1 MIDFLDIKIENS
13 KGSYLESIPDYL
25 MERILAKLLFVHES
39 YKNEDGSFGVYSLV
53 KQVEFRGNSIHFV
66 FQDNSKRD
74 LKEEGKELV
83 WVSSED
89 PLLSLS
95 NKMDLL
101 VRLKD
106 IVTNPR
112 LWK

>member
-1 MIDFLDIKIENS
+1 MENFFNVKLLTS
-13 KGSYLESIPDYL
+13 NGGYLESIPDYL
-25 MERILAKLLFVHES
+25 LERILAKLLFVHES

-53 KQVEFRGNSIHFV
+53 KQVEFRGDYIHFV

-83 WVSSED
+83 WVSSEA

-101 VRLKD
+101 VRLKS

>member
-1 MIDFLDIKIENS
+1 MIDFLDIKIESS
-13 KGSYLESIPDYL
+13 KGGYLENIPEYL
-25 MERILAKLLFVHES
+25 KERLLAKLLFVHES
-39 YKNEDGSFGVYSLV
+39 YKNEDGSFGVRSLV
-53 KQVEFRGNSIHFV
+53 KQVEFRGNYIHFV

-74 LKEEGKELV
+74 LKEEGAELN